1 MARGRWGLH
10 EGALGRRGG
19 GVAAVWGRSVRMALL
34 RRCGGVGAVWG
45 QREGCVQPASDVGAT
60 SSSAARGGGVRAAC
74 NVVRAALQLR
84 CSGVAAVW
92 GRQPSGGG
100 VEEASELRWRR
111 GGGVGSVRELVAAVW
126 AVHWA
131 PCGSG
136 VGAA

>member
-1 MARGRWGLH
+1 MQLRKSDELRH
-10 EGALGRRGG
+10 MG
-19 GVAAVWGRSVRMALL
+19 GVAAALQ
-34 RRCGGVGAVWG
+34 RCAGCVL

-100 VEEASELRWRR
+100 VGEASELRWRR

>member
-1 MARGRWGLH
+1 MAQGRWGLH

-45 QREGCVQPASDVGAT
+45 QREGCVQPASDVGA
-60 SSSAARGGGVRAAC
+60 AW
-74 NVVRAALQLR
+74 QLR